1 MAIVRSADAT
11 SYSVGSAPPEIIW
24 TVVRGDTASFKAYVT
39 TDELEPLFIPD
50 WTIEMDIKR
59 GDLVVATLYPTA
71 IPDNTTPSTTDK
83 IPGEFLVSL
92 TAIQCDLLRTG
103 DVFDIQMTNSTLS
116 QVWTVAQGSFVII
129 QDITR

>member
-1 MAIVRSADAT
+1 MATGRSAGT
-11 SYSVGSAPPEIIW
+11 SSYNVGSAPPEIVW

-71 IPDNTTPSTTDK
+71 IPDNTTPSPTDK

-92 TAIQCDLLRTG
+92 TATQCDLLRTG
-103 DVFDIQMTNSTLS
+103 DVFDIQMTNTTLN

>member
-1 MAIVRSADAT
+1 MAIARTGTS

-92 TAIQCDLLRTG
+92 TAVQCDLLRTG
-103 DVFDIQMTNSTLS
+103 DVFDIQMTNSTLA

-129 QDITR
+129 EDITR

>member
-1 MAIVRSADAT
+1 MAIARTGTS

-59 GDLVVATLYPTA
+59 GDLVVATLNPTA
-71 IPDNTTPSTTDK
+71 IPDNTTTITTDK

-103 DVFDIQMTNSTLS
+103 DVFDIQMTNSTLA

-129 QDITR
+129 EDITR

>member
-1 MAIVRSADAT
+1 MATGRST
-11 SYSVGSAPPEIIW
+11 GTSSYSVGSAPPEIIW

-92 TAIQCDLLRTG
+92 TAVQCDLLRTG
-103 DVFDIQMTNSTLS
+103 DVFDIQMTNSTLN

>member
-1 MAIVRSADAT
+1 MAIARTDTS

-92 TAIQCDLLRTG
+92 TAVQCDLLRTG
-103 DVFDIQMTNSTLS
+103 DVFDIQMTNSTLN

>member
-1 MAIVRSADAT
+1 MAIARTDTS

-92 TAIQCDLLRTG
+92 TAVQCDLLRTG